1 MENVAYIGLSRLT
14 AMRRQ
19 LDIVANNIANMN
31 SPAFKSEKLM
41 FQEYVMRSSE
51 RIGMKQDN
59 IAFVRDYGTAR
70 NMAEGEF
77 EVTGN
82 SLDVAIAGQGY
93 LAVDTPVGPRYT
105 RNGRLKVDQQG
116 QLVDAN
122 GYPLLDDQ
130 GRRMQINANRGEI
143 SIAHDGTISMVD
155 QNLTTNLG
163 RLSLVTFA
171 NPQELTMTGRGLY
184 AAPEGQAPLP
194 AVDVTLRQGVIEGSN
209 VQPVVELTALVELN
223 RAYDSTQ
230 QMVQSDNERQRKAID
245 RLARITA

>member
-82 SLDVAIAGQGY
+82 ALDVAIAGQGY

-116 QLVDAN
+116 QLVEAN

-184 AAPEGQAPLP
+184 AAPEDQAPLP

-209 VQPVVELTALVELN
+209 VQPVIELTALVELN

-230 QMVQSDNERQRKAID
+230 QMVQSDNERQRKAIE

>member
-184 AAPEGQAPLP
+184 AAPEDQAPLP

>member
-82 SLDVAIAGQGY
+82 SLDIAIAGQGY

-116 QLVDAN
+116 QLVEAN

-230 QMVQSDNERQRKAID
+230 QMVQSDNERQRKAIE

>member
-82 SLDVAIAGQGY
+82 SLDIAIAGQGY

-105 RNGRLKVDQQG
+105 RNGRLKIDQQG

-130 GRRMQINANRGEI
+130 GQRMQINANRGEI

-155 QNLTTNLG
+155 QNITTNLG

-184 AAPEGQAPLP
+184 AAPEDQAPLP

-230 QMVQSDNERQRKAID
+230 QMVQSDNERQRKAIE